1 MDELEHIPREY
12 AAFESEVR
20 FFSSKL
26 WFQWCSNRREVCC
39 KAVYCREALESPF
52 LSLLSKNHSAEVSC
66 GTQKAW
72 LNKTGFFAPFLKD
85 SIHPA

>member
-1 MDELEHIPREY
+1 MDELNHILREY
-12 AAFESEVR
+12 GTFESDVR
-20 FFSSKL
+20 VFSSEL
-26 WFQWCSNRREVCC
+26 WFQWCSN
-39 KAVYCREALESPF
+39 CREALESPF

-72 LNKTGFFAPFLKD
+72 LNETGFFAPFLKD